1 MKNFEVPDGSYSV
14 SDIQDYLEYIIKKH
28 EIGIDNLP
36 VRIYANK
43 IENGIIFRIETEYYF
58 ELLTS
63 ETIKLLGKRWKWGK
77 FSLFRNY

>member
-1 MKNFEVPDGSYSV
+1 MKNFEVLDGSYSV

-63 ETIKLLGKRWKWGK
+63 ETIKLLGKR
-77 FSLFRNY
+77 

>member
-28 EIGIDNLP
+28 EIGIDNVP
-36 VRIYANK
+36 VRIYVNK
-43 IENGIIFRIETEYYF
+43 IENGIIFRIETGYYF

-63 ETIKLLGKRWKWGK
+63 ETIKLLGKR
-77 FSLFRNY
+77 

>member
-28 EIGIDNLP
+28 ETGIDNLP
-36 VRIYANK
+36 VRIYVNK

-63 ETIKLLGKRWKWGK
+63 ETIKLLGKR
-77 FSLFRNY
+77 